1 MDRITESF
9 LREFSQ
15 ERQIGHEPQSEQ
27 FEAFAAY
34 CVLSSEHDGEFDPV
48 ELRTGGGND
57 LAVDAAALVA
67 NGDIVTGSEEIDDLR
82 IRNNYLQARI
92 LIVQAKTS
100 GSFDAARITDLAD
113 NLCDFF
119 SDSPTLPMSN
129 ELKDFKSLVDKLY
142 ENSTAFRKGSP
153 DLVLRYVTTGTWTGD
168 AHLSSKVAAATKRLE
183 ELNLFGSVSFECL
196 GAKELQALY
205 RSAKNTVES
214 EFQFPNQVLIPEIE
228 GVEQSYI
235 GTVAASE
242 YMRLICDSNGN
253 IRKSLFYENV
263 RDFQDY
269 NDVNRGI
276 RSTLQEER
284 TRGRF
289 VVLNNGITI
298 VAREMG
304 VVGNKFT
311 LRDYQIVNGCQT
323 SHVLFDEKDNLEG
336 VHVPLRLIVTQ
347 DEDVASSVTAATNKQ
362 TLVSDEDLKAL
373 EVLQKE
379 LEAFFE
385 AHPAEKRLYY
395 ERRSKQYSA
404 VAGLEKTRIVT
415 RPQLVRSYAAMMLNE
430 PWRAGRYYAELLRI
444 RGSEIFKAGDLP
456 DPYYVAAVAS
466 YRLEYFF
473 RNGYVDGRYKP
484 ARYQILMAIRHY
496 IEPGEVPTRRRE
508 LERYCARISDRLWD
522 LQEGPA
528 LIQAILPAI
537 DSAVAATESDGI
549 LDRDTVR
556 TQAFTDLVIK
566 GIATLLQAK

>member
-9 LREFSQ
+9 LAEFSQ
-15 ERQIGHEPQSEQ
+15 ERQLRNETQSSQ
-27 FEAFAAY
+27 FEAFCAY
-34 CVLSSEHDGEFDPV
+34 CVISSEYDGEFDPV

-57 LAVDAAALVA
+57 LAIDAAALSV
-67 NGDIVTGSEEIDDLR
+67 NGDIVTDPEEIEDLR
-82 IRNNYLQARI
+82 TRNNYLQARI

-100 GSFDAARITDLAD
+100 SGFDAARITDLAD

-119 SDSPTLPMSN
+119 SDSPHLPMSG
-129 ELKDFKSLVDKLY
+129 ELRSFKELVERLY
-142 ENSTAFRKGSP
+142 ENSTAFRRGSP
-153 DLVLRYVTTGTWTGD
+153 DLVVRYATTGTWTGD
-168 AHLSSKVAAATKRLE
+168 LHLTSKVSAAIRRLE
-183 ELNLFGSVSFECL
+183 SLNIFGSVSFECL
-196 GAKELQALY
+196 GAREVQALY
-205 RSAKNTVES
+205 RSAKNTVEA
-214 EFQFPNQVLIPEIE
+214 EFQFPNQVLLPEIE

-235 GTVAASE
+235 GTVSAQE
-242 YMRLICDSNGN
+242 YLRLISDSNGI

-284 TRGRF
+284 IRGRF

-323 SHVLFDEKDNLEG
+323 SHVLFDEQDNLEG
-336 VHVPLRLIVTQ
+336 VHVPLRLIVTR

-373 EVLQKE
+373 ETLQKE
-379 LEAFFE
+379 LEAYFE
-385 AHPAEKRLYY
+385 AHPTDKRLYY

-404 VAGLEKTRIVT
+404 VPGLEKTRIVT
-415 RPQLVRSYAAMMLNE
+415 RPQLVRSYAAMMLDE
-430 PWRAGRYYAELLRI
+430 PWRAGRYYKELQRI
-444 RGSEIFKAGDLP
+444 RGNEIFGMNDIP
-456 DPYYVAAVAS
+456 DPYYVSAVAA

-473 RNGYVDGRYKP
+473 RNGHVDGWYKP
-484 ARYQILMAIRHY
+484 ARYQILMAIRHLV
-496 IEPGEVPTRRRE
+496 EPGLIPTKRRD
-508 LERYCARISDRLWD
+508 LEKYCGRLADTLWD
-522 LQEGPA
+522 PQEGA
-528 LIQAILPAI
+528 KVVQDVLPVIKA
-537 DSAVAATESDGI
+537 SVLETEKDGI

-556 TQAFTDLVIK
+556 TQNFTDLVLR
-566 GIATLLQAK
+566 GVQELSQR